1 MLPHSTGHFGTL
13 RLIATG
19 GFHDFVLVTESSKS
33 DPITHRFPNTDHGKS
48 AELEMA
54 ARDDAWS
61 SVSGASDSAY
71 MHDYINLSCSGNFGP
86 IL

>member
-1 MLPHSTGHFGTL
+1 
-13 RLIATG
+13 
-19 GFHDFVLVTESSKS
+19 
-33 DPITHRFPNTDHGKS
+33 
-48 AELEMA
+48 MA

-71 MHDYINLSCSGNFGP
+71 MHDYINLSCSGNFGL